1 MQTIFNVKTPFLNS
15 DGAVIRAGRAW
26 FVTLDT
32 GSDCISITDADGAEL
47 ANPLA
52 IGSDGYFETQPFAPD
67 GTDFHVIV
75 QEYLGTAAE
84 YEDDDNN
91 YSTVYEWDV
100 IHPALDVSLEGLPQ
114 VDSLSDLA
122 ECQGYGTNADGYV
135 GAAVLVLGYSTATDF
150 CPPRVFKWGSYAGDE
165 ANGNTIVNISSSIM
179 GSWYLSFS
187 LEQDIRWWGV
197 DPSDSTTDWYSRIS
211 AGCSY
216 AIDEDITTYFPPG
229 EYLLS
234 QSVKLGKV
242 RTDGAKFTP
251 YDTATDNVRVTISNG
266 EPVEDVSFGISDA
279 GVVCYPIVY
288 HTLRTSWLIYD
299 PQLAFAASELVL
311 LLPHNIFFDRIY
323 GDGSTEEV
331 SISHKHVIVKVGLAF
346 PMTCEGCTV
355 EFVSNGSSVPEL
367 TATSKPAYKFT
378 DCSLSG
384 DVTCEGIVVLTN
396 CGTLPIGFFSDDP
409 TNYKKM
415 LYASSG
421 TTFYVAEDVDL
432 SGDDGYSETEAGFE
446 FAYGVVLSCTDD
458 EGLLL
463 KSPTAYKHSWKN
475 LGEGVKIPEGETS
488 HINWFDTT
496 QHWLECGSTFYDGDG
511 ETIDDDGLTTFLS
524 LTDARV
530 TNLYLTST
538 YMSSIPSGVHC
549 DGCVFADMTDSLEVS
564 YKAETKQNMG
574 VAYVATDDET
584 VTSDMDHT
592 VISPGGLVTTGIVQA
607 ACLMPPTAQTF
618 YVTENIDT
626 YSGWGIE
633 EYDGYILD
641 EWAADYDSD
650 NEHDS
655 TIYRHRRSL
664 KPTSNTLYCCN
675 CNIAS
680 TANSGTFL
688 SQEASKL
695 ITGTKV
701 SFVFDSYP
709 TDDGNEYDCLRFTYL
724 DAAGNAAYHMTHGYG
739 VVEFLYLGGYKF
751 IPITPESHTYF
762 FYNEDE

>member
-26 FVTLDT
+26 FTTLGTD
-32 GSDCISITDADGAEL
+32 SDCISITDADGTEL
-47 ANPLA
+47 ANPLS
-52 IGSDGYFETQPFAPD
+52 IGSNGYFETQPFAPD

-75 QEYLGTAAE
+75 QEYLGTASE
-84 YEDDDNN
+84 YEDDDDN
-91 YSTVYEWDV
+91 YSTVDEWDV
-100 IHPALDVSLEGLPQ
+100 IHPALDVSLEGCVT

-122 ECQGYGTNADGYV
+122 ECQAFNSALDGYT
-135 GAAVLVLGYSTATDF
+135 GSTVLVLGYSSKGDF
-150 CPPRVFKWGSYAGDE
+150 CPPRFFKWGAYAGDD
-165 ANGNTIVNISSSIM
+165 ANGNTIVNISSSTFGSTFTM

-229 EYLLS
+229 EYMLS
-234 QSVKLGKV
+234 QSVTLGKV

-251 YDTATDNVRVTISNG
+251 YETATDNVRVTISNG

-331 SISHKHVIVKVGLAF
+331 SISHKHVIVKVNLAF

-355 EFVSNGSSVPEL
+355 EFVSNGSSVPKL
-367 TATSKPAYKFT
+367 TATTKPAYKFT

-384 DVTCEGIVVLTN
+384 DVTCDGIVALTN

-432 SGDDGYSETEAGFE
+432 SGDDGYSETGAGFE
-446 FAYGVVLSCTDD
+446 FKYGVTLSCTDD

-463 KSPTAYKHSWKN
+463 KNPAAYKHSWKN
-475 LGEGVKIPEGETS
+475 LGEGIKMPEGETA
-488 HINWFDTT
+488 HRNWFDTA
-496 QHWLECGSTFYDGDG
+496 QHWLECGSCFFDGDG
-511 ETIDDDGLTTFLS
+511 DTIEEGDESYVAEGSNVSNTFFDCHSYSVPTGTYIDCRFAIDLENGDSDTAENLVVNHVGGIAVVDGEVNGGLGDDYVVIHPAGIVTGGSITAGGTITGAHLARGSGDVFLMSSFDIYDCDSSSVGYEASSTLTVSGTEYRVFTFSTKNLSGYEENSMVTFFADVDGMLEQGSLGYYDNHVLCQVIYGEFKTDYETDAETQYCYIKTGCSVTFMYVKGGFGQS
-524 LTDARV
+524 LTWV
-530 TNLYLTST
+530 
-538 YMSSIPSGVHC
+538 
-549 DGCVFADMTDSLEVS
+549 
-564 YKAETKQNMG
+564 
-574 VAYVATDDET
+574 
-584 VTSDMDHT
+584 
-592 VISPGGLVTTGIVQA
+592 
-607 ACLMPPTAQTF
+607 
-618 YVTENIDT
+618 
-626 YSGWGIE
+626 
-633 EYDGYILD
+633 
-641 EWAADYDSD
+641 
-650 NEHDS
+650 
-655 TIYRHRRSL
+655 
-664 KPTSNTLYCCN
+664 
-675 CNIAS
+675 
-680 TANSGTFL
+680 
-688 SQEASKL
+688 
-695 ITGTKV
+695 
-701 SFVFDSYP
+701 
-709 TDDGNEYDCLRFTYL
+709 
-724 DAAGNAAYHMTHGYG
+724 
-739 VVEFLYLGGYKF
+739 
-751 IPITPESHTYF
+751 PITPTYTLSEAIGAF
-762 FYNEDE
+762 